1 MKRMAII
8 FGSFVL
14 SWIFLAGIQEETPFY
29 IPEKWPKPHYDFTQN
44 PHSKDKFEL
53 GRTLFYDPD
62 LSRDST
68 ISCANCHLQYSGFT
82 HIDHSLSHG
91 IDGKIGTRNAPVL
104 INLAW
109 QQFFHWDGGV
119 SSLTKQAINP
129 LTHAKEMDNR
139 LDEVLRRLNQSSFY
153 RNRFYLAFGDSV
165 IETASLLKALA
176 SFTVSLVSANSKYDQ
191 VKRGESSFTNQ
202 EKSGYQLFKKYCAS
216 CHQEPLFMK
225 NEFKSNG
232 IALVPALND
241 YGRMGITNRK
251 EDSLLFKI
259 PTLRNVE
266 FSFPYMHDG
275 RYKHLKEVLNH
286 YGNLQEQQPY
296 FSKELKKLN
305 RVLSSNEQK
314 DLIAFLKTL
323 SDQEFL
329 FNPQFKY
336 PKNERNAS
344 FQKN

>member
-29 IPEKWPKPHYDFTQN
+29 IPAKWPKPHYDFTQN
-44 PHSKDKFEL
+44 PLSKEKFEL

-119 SSLTKQAINP
+119 SSLNKQAINP

-176 SFTVSLVSANSKYDQ
+176 SFTVSLVSANSTYDQ

-202 EKSGYQLFKKYCAS
+202 EESGYQLFKKYCAS

-275 RYKHLKEVLNH
+275 RYKHLKDVLNH
-286 YGNLQEQQPY
+286 YGNLHEQQPY

-329 FNPQFKY
+329 FNPQKMSETQVFKRI
-336 PKNERNAS
+336 NL
-344 FQKN
+344 

>member
-8 FGSFVL
+8 FGSFIL
-14 SWIFLAGIQEETPFY
+14 SWIFLAEIRDETPFY
-29 IPEKWPKPHYDFTQN
+29 IPVKWPKLHYDFAQN
-44 PHSKDKFEL
+44 PLSKEKFEL

-82 HIDHSLSHG
+82 HIDHALSHG

-119 SSLTKQAINP
+119 SSLNKQAINP
-129 LTHAKEMDNR
+129 LTHSKEMDNS
-139 LDEVLRRLNQSSFY
+139 LVEILRRLNQSNFY
-153 RNRFYLAFGDSV
+153 RTRFYRAFGDSS
-165 IETASLLKALA
+165 IETSSLLKALA
-176 SFTVSLVSANSKYDQ
+176 SFSVSLVSANSTYDR
-191 VKRGESSFTNQ
+191 VKRGETKFTNQ
-202 EKSGYQLFKKYCAS
+202 EQAGYKLFQKYCAS

-232 IALVPALND
+232 IDYVPVLGD
-241 YGRMGITNRK
+241 LGRMAVTNRT

-259 PTLRNVE
+259 PTLRNIE

-275 RYKHLKEVLNH
+275 RFKQLKDVLNH
-286 YGNLQEQQPY
+286 YGNLHWNQSY
-296 FSKELKKLN
+296 YSKELKKLN
-305 RVLSSNEQK
+305 RPLTSNEQK
-314 DLIAFLKTL
+314 DLISFLKTL
-323 SDQEFL
+323 SDQKFL
-329 FNPQFKY
+329 FNPLFKY

-344 FQKN
+344 F